1 MSEEERWLT
10 SAELVE
16 AAKATFRRQRE
27 EAEAGTENG
36 EDEVVVESEE
46 REVPWVPEP
55 RREGQEPPRSPR
67 GVDRWSTTYHRPAP
81 PPEPPPTSGLE
92 PKPKKRRFRRL
103 LALAILVTV
112 GFGVADLIGEQF
124 SEQAPPPT
132 TTVVDS
138 LGDDRVRDQLLAEC
152 NDADFSSCDLLWVMS
167 TPDSEYR
174 TVAATCGGVNT
185 PAETKTDWCMTL
197 QHGFVDLGLHDAC
210 DSGSFKA
217 CDLLFILSSEDSE
230 DEEFGATCGG
240 RNEVSNERCLD
251 RYGFGS

>member
-10 SAELVE
+10 SAELVA

-46 REVPWVPEP
+46 REVSWVPEP
-55 RREGQEPPRSPR
+55 RREVQETPRSPR
-67 GVDRWSTTYHRPAP
+67 VVDRRSTTYQRPAP

-92 PKPKKRRFRRL
+92 SKPKKRRFRRL

-112 GFGVADLIGEQF
+112 GFGIADLIGERF

-167 TPDSEYR
+167 TPDSDYR

-185 PAETKTDWCMTL
+185 PAETKTEWCMTL
-197 QHGFVDLGLHDAC
+197 QDGFVDFDLHDPC
-210 DSGSFKA
+210 EVGSFKA
-217 CDLLFILSSEDSE
+217 CDLLWLLASEGSE